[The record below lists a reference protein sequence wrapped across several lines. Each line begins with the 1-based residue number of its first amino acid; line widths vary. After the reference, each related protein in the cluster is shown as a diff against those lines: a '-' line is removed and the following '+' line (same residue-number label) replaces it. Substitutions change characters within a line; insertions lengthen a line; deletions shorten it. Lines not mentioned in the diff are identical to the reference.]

1 MSDHAVENN
10 PRKELLYVGLFAV
23 MLLSIIG
30 LIFYGGYFRPAA
42 PSVETL
48 LAERAAA
55 AEKTATPLDAST
67 ATPTEM
73 VSAAIDSTATT
84 SAAPASG
91 AVSPADAPLPNQVAA
106 EPMPIDPAANTNGD
120 TAPAPV
126 TTGTAAPNTATE
138 SRDVSTAAPVLGQ

>member
-10 PRKELLYVGLFAV
+10 PRKELMFVGLFAV

-48 LAERAAA
+48 LAEAAA
-55 AEKTATPLDAST
+55 NAEKAAAPIDAST

-73 VSAAIDSTATT
+73 VNAAADNTGT
-84 SAAPASG
+84 APA
-91 AVSPADAPLPNQVAA
+91 AVSPADAPLPTDQATAA
-106 EPMPIDPAANTNGD
+106 DPAASTNAD
-120 TAPAPV
+120 VAPA
-126 TTGTAAPNTATE
+126 TEAAGTAAPNTATE

>member
-10 PRKELLYVGLFAV
+10 PRKELMYVGLFAV

-48 LAERAAA
+48 LAEAAAA
-55 AEKTATPLDAST
+55 AEKSAEPLDAST
-67 ATPTEM
+67 TTTAGL
-73 VSAAIDSTATT
+73 VDAAAGNI
-84 SAAPASG
+84 G
-91 AVSPADAPLPNQVAA
+91 NAVSPADAALPDQVAVEPA
-106 EPMPIDPAANTNGD
+106 EPLDSNTNGD
-120 TAPAPV
+120 AAPAPV
-126 TTGTAAPNTATE
+126 AEGIATPNTATE

>member
-10 PRKELLYVGLFAV
+10 PRKELLFVGLFAV

-48 LAERAAA
+48 LAEMAAA
-55 AEKTATPLDAST
+55 AEPTAEPLDAST

-73 VSAAIDSTATT
+73 VNAATDNTAT
-84 SAAPASG
+84 ASS
-91 AVSPADAPLPNQVAA
+91 AVSPADAPMPDQAAA

-120 TAPAPV
+120 TSPAPAA
-126 TTGTAAPNTATE
+126 TGTTDPNTATE
-138 SRDVSTAAPVLGQ
+138 GRDVSTAAPVLGQ

>member
-10 PRKELLYVGLFAV
+10 PRKELLFVGLFAV

-48 LAERAAA
+48 LAESAAN
-55 AEKTATPLDAST
+55 AEKTAAPLDASS

-73 VSAAIDSTATT
+73 VSAAADNTATATT
-84 SAAPASG
+84 
-91 AVSPADAPLPNQVAA
+91 AVSPADAPLPDQVAA
-106 EPMPIDPAANTNGD
+106 EPTPIDPAANTNAD
-120 TAPAPV
+120 AAPAPAA
-126 TTGTAAPNTATE
+126 TGTTAPNTATE